1 MAKAG
6 CILRELD
13 EMSESTPH
21 KVIYLFPYISFY
33 KPNEKKLIIKKNF
46 CLKARK
52 LAEENLLP
60 EGAARTLDVYNSE
73 LR

>member
-21 KVIYLFPYISFY
+21 KVIYLFPYISFINQ
-33 KPNEKKLIIKKNF
+33 NEKKTNYQKKIL
-46 CLKARK
+46 LK
-52 LAEENLLP
+52 
-60 EGAARTLDVYNSE
+60 GS
-73 LR
+73 